1 MTGIQDDDVVLYA
14 WIKGLGIT
22 SFFIILGWL
31 FIAFASIGS
40 G

>member
-1 MTGIQDDDVVLYA
+1 MTAIQDDDAVLYA

-31 FIAFASIGS
+31 AVALASTS
-40 G
+40 A